1 VQHFLFCV
9 RKKFHPDERPWR
21 QFDYHTPLV
30 REGRVKPKLKLSPD
44 VTPESPV
51 IIIGAGI
58 AGVAC
63 VLALADLNLKTV
75 LLDGRS
81 R

>member
-1 VQHFLFCV
+1 M
-9 RKKFHPDERPWR
+9 
-21 QFDYHTPLV
+21 
-30 REGRVKPKLKLSPD
+30 KPKLKLSPD
-44 VTPESPV
+44 VTPESPI